1 MRPRHATATG
11 LPAAG
16 PLAGPAGIPVV
27 PFPPTP
33 LFVRTIEFRYAAF
46 MAAHL
51 QSSLFDQETKVG
63 TRPLGGLRRTDLGH
77 GAWIDVLPQ
86 WLRGAAAAG
95 ANITLSGS
103 GYNTGQGV

>member
-1 MRPRHATATG
+1 M
-11 LPAAG
+11 
-16 PLAGPAGIPVV
+16 

-33 LFVRTIEFRYAAF
+33 LFVHTIELRYAAF
-46 MAAHL
+46 MAHL

-77 GAWIDVLPQ
+77 GPWIDVLPQ

-95 ANITLSGS
+95 ANITVSGS